1 LKVEIEVSTGE
12 LLDKIS
18 ILMIKSERIK
28 DSKKLENIKKE
39 LVHLAPLLI
48 TFADFAE
55 LFNALKII
63 NESIWDIED
72 KIRKKEN
79 EQCFD
84 DEFIQLA
91 RSVYMGNDER
101 ARLKKLINLQA
112 QSNFIEEKEY
122 TDY

>member
-1 LKVEIEVSTGE
+1 MEIEVSTGE

>member
-1 LKVEIEVSTGE
+1 MKMEIEVSTGE

-39 LVHLAPLLI
+39 LAHLAPLLI
-48 TFADFAE
+48 AFADFAE